1 MSYKQSDILNAI
13 KTRLETITISN
24 GYPIN
29 VKKINAGKG
38 ILTMNLS
45 KDSLPL
51 IDIVNGGLEIEQ
63 NYIGQTIKVRMPITL
78 RLVLK
83 KEATDS
89 DIIEFQSCV
98 LRAIFNNS
106 FNTQLGQ
113 KDAMKLDGL
122 VSHMLLDSIHPDYN
136 LIEANRMLDI
146 NINVYFSINI
156 IDL

>member
-1 MSYKQSDILNAI
+1 MSYKQNDILNAI
-13 KTRLETITISN
+13 KTRLETILIAN

-29 VKKINAGKG
+29 VRKINSGKG
-38 ILTMNLS
+38 LITLNLD
-45 KDSLPL
+45 KNLLPL

-63 NYIGQTIKVRMPITL
+63 NYIGQSIKVRMPITL
-78 RLVLK
+78 RLVMK

-89 DIIEFQSCV
+89 DLIEFQSCT

-106 FNTQLGQ
+106 FNPQLGE
-113 KDAMKLDGL
+113 KDAMKLGGL

-136 LIEANRMLDI
+136 LIDANRMHDI
-146 NINVYFSINI
+146 NINVFFSINI

>member
-1 MSYKQSDILNAI
+1 MSYKQNDILNAI
-13 KTRLETITISN
+13 KTRLETISVAN

-29 VKKINAGKG
+29 VRKINSGKG
-38 ILTMNLS
+38 LITLNLD
-45 KDSLPL
+45 KNLLPL

-63 NYIGQTIKVRMPITL
+63 NYIGQSIKVRMPITL
-78 RLVLK
+78 RLVMK

-89 DIIEFQSCV
+89 DLIEFQSCT

-106 FNTQLGQ
+106 FNPQLGE
-113 KDAMKLDGL
+113 KDAMKLGGL

-136 LIEANRMLDI
+136 LIDANRMHDI
-146 NINVYFSINI
+146 NINVFFSINI